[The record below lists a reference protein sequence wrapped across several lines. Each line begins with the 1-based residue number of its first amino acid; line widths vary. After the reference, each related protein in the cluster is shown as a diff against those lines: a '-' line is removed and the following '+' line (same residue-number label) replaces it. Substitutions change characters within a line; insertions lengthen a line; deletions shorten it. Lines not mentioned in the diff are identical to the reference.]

1 MSLKDRFMADLKQA
15 MKEKNTKLK
24 DTITMVRAAV
34 KQIEVDQRI
43 DMEDSGIIEIIAKQI
58 KQKKGAIEEFEKG
71 GRMDLADEAREE
83 IKILSAYLPEPL
95 STEELKALVLK
106 VIQETGAAS
115 VKDMGKVVSAVMP
128 QVVGRADGKEV
139 SALVKS
145 LLS

>member
-15 MKEKNTKLK
+15 MKEKNTMLK
-24 DTITMVRAAV
+24 NTITMTRAAV

-71 GRMDLADEAREE
+71 GRADLADEAREE
-83 IKILSAYLPEPL
+83 IKILEVYLPEPL
-95 STEELKALVLK
+95 SAEELKAIVLK
-106 VIQETGAAS
+106 AIEETGATS
-115 VKDMGKVVSAVMP
+115 VKEMGKVVSAVMP
-128 QVVGRADGKEV
+128 QVVGKADGKAISE
-139 SALVKS
+139 LVKS

>member
-24 DTITMVRAAV
+24 DTITMARAAV

-43 DMEDSGIIEIIAKQI
+43 DMDDSGIIEIIAKQI

-71 GRMDLADEAREE
+71 GRADLADEAREE

-95 STEELKALVLK
+95 SAEELKALVLK
-106 VIQETGAAS
+106 TIQETGAAS

>member
-15 MKEKNTKLK
+15 MKEKNTMLK
-24 DTITMVRAAV
+24 NTITMTRAAV

-43 DMEDSGIIEIIAKQI
+43 EMEDSGIIEIIAKQI

-71 GRMDLADEAREE
+71 GRADLADEAREE

-95 STEELKALVLK
+95 TTEELKAIIQK
-106 VIQETGAAS
+106 VVEETGAAS

-128 QVVGRADGKEV
+128 QVVGRADGKMI
-139 SALVKS
+139 SDMVKS

>member
-15 MKEKNTKLK
+15 MKEKNTMLK
-24 DTITMVRAAV
+24 NTITMTRAAV

-43 DMEDSGIIEIIAKQI
+43 DMDDNGIIEIIAKQI

-71 GRMDLADEAREE
+71 GRADLADEAREE

-95 STEELKALVLK
+95 SADELKAIVLK
-106 VIQETGAAS
+106 AIQDTGAAS

-128 QVVGRADGKEV
+128 QVVGRADGKEI
-139 SALVKS
+139 STLVKS

>member
-15 MKEKNTKLK
+15 MKEKNTMLK
-24 DTITMVRAAV
+24 NTITMTRAAV

-43 DMEDSGIIEIIAKQI
+43 EMEDSGIIEIIAKQI

-71 GRMDLADEAREE
+71 GRADLAEEAREE

-95 STEELKALVLK
+95 SAEELKAIILK
-106 VIQETGAAS
+106 AVQETGATS
-115 VKDMGKVVSAVMP
+115 VKEMGKVVSAVMP
-128 QVVGRADGKEV
+128 QVIGRADGKAI
-139 SALVKS
+139 SDMVKS

>member
-71 GRMDLADEAREE
+71 GRADLADEAREE

-95 STEELKALVLK
+95 SAEELKALVLK
-106 VIQETGAAS
+106 TIQETGAAS

-128 QVVGRADGKEV
+128 QIVGRADGKEV